1 MQTSMSKRKFV
12 VDDQNMWNE
21 NMTANFDCQGLKCLQ
36 RKKKEIHSKVY
47 MKLDEGKKGTKM

>member
-47 MKLDEGKKGTKM
+47 MKLD